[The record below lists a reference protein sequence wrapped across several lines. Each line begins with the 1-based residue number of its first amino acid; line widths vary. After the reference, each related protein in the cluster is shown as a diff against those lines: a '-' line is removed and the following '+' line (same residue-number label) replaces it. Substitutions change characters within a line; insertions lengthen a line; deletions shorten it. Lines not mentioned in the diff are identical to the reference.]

1 MPQAQT
7 VDGKAVRS
15 VNVNET
21 NYKVGGIP
29 QIMIVDK
36 RGTIRLI
43 MVGYDDKNEE
53 RLAALIGRLLA
64 E

>member
-1 MPQAQT
+1 
-7 VDGKAVRS
+7 
-15 VNVNET
+15 
-21 NYKVGGIP
+21 
-29 QIMIVDK
+29 MIVDK

-43 MVGYDDKNEE
+43 MVGYDDMNEE